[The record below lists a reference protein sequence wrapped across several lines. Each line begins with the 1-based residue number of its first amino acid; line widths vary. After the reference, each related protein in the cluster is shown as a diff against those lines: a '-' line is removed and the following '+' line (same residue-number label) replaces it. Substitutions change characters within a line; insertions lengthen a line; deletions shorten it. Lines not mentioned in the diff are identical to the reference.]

1 MRPCLLSFMEVLAG
15 NDATSGVPMV
25 AREAL
30 TAGATPV
37 LDNVKSALYDT
48 LLLGY
53 LRGYS
58 SDERHAFFPY
68 DAELQRAAHCLMRL
82 AIIVMADYC
91 A

>member
-1 MRPCLLSFMEVLAG
+1 MEVLAG

-30 TAGATPV
+30 AAGATPV

-58 SDERHAFFPY
+58 GSSDERHAVFPY